1 MKYTCSRRVVQITE
15 QTWSK
20 KLSSRIP
27 KRGRQLLTLA
37 VCVEVDFIDVVAY
50 KKHSLVALSS
60 WYYGPQSKSFL
71 ASWVNQCFGFC
82 CSKDIKSIVNLSAAP
97 LLGKYTLQARQG
109 VIPLCSVDVSCCW
122 ILIQIID
129 IFFSALY
136 YQCSMLVGYLTF

>member
-27 KRGRQLLTLA
+27 KRGRQLQ
-37 VCVEVDFIDVVAY
+37 CVEVDFIDVVAY

-71 ASWVNQCFGFC
+71 ASWVNQCSGFC
-82 CSKDIKSIVNLSAAP
+82 CSKDIKSIVNLSAP
-97 LLGKYTLQARQG
+97 LFGKYTLQARQG

-136 YQCSMLVGYLTF
+136 YQCSKLGYLTF